1 MANILVN
8 FTNGPEYKTK
18 ASIAFILVKIDI
30 NYDHS
35 VAIFLAVYA
44 VQSYLKKIE

>member
-8 FTNGPEYKTK
+8 VSNGPEYKTK

-35 VAIFLAVYA
+35 VAMFLAGHA
-44 VQSYLKKIE
+44 VQSY

>member
-1 MANILVN
+1 MANILINV
-8 FTNGPEYKTK
+8 TNGPEYKTK

-35 VAIFLAVYA
+35 VAMFFAGYPVR
-44 VQSYLKKIE
+44 SY